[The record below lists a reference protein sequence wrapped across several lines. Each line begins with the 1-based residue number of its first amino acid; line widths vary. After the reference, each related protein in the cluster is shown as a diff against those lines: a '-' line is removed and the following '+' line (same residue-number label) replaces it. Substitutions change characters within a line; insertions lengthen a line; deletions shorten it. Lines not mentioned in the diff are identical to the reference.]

1 MCCVCVYLNYIPL
14 PTQVSDSAAAYVLT
28 STYTFFQQ
36 KNKNVTAPCTF
47 THIFSNIFK
56 LFDQLQQENR
66 TSAVLL
72 LGVVTALLY
81 VFFFQQLLR
90 PSIHTSKSVT
100 KTYRGDISQ
109 YLRVGH
115 TILIQPQMP
124 AFVKW
129 CNEVIVHIFLQ
140 YLQ

>member
-1 MCCVCVYLNYIPL
+1 MCCIHTHISPYLKPSHICVLCVCVYLNYIPL

-47 THIFSNIFK
+47 THIFSNNFK

-81 VFFFQQLLR
+81 VFFFSSFYDHQYTHQ
-90 PSIHTSKSVT
+90 
-100 KTYRGDISQ
+100 SQ
-109 YLRVGH
+109 
-115 TILIQPQMP
+115 
-124 AFVKW
+124 
-129 CNEVIVHIFLQ
+129 
-140 YLQ
+140 